1 MTEGRVIHDGPV
13 NRSSKKHVVPG
24 RRDFL
29 KGIAIAGAVAV
40 LPEET
45 ALAAPQASP
54 SPAPPSP
61 PPSPPPAPEHAP
73 AAGVAPARARAPAAG
88 ALVGEVRNPGSDF
101 MVDVIQSLGIGYIA
115 SNPAHSFRGLHES
128 LINYGGNKPEF
139 LLCLHEEIAVA
150 MAHGYYKISGKPMIA
165 LMHSSVGLQ
174 HAAMAVYNAWCDRV
188 PVIVMGGNEQDAAK
202 PERGKDIISAHSVQD
217 PNVIVRDFTKWDDH
231 PVSLQHFA
239 DSFVRAYKLAMTPP
253 CEPVMLSIESSY
265 QQEPIEDRAKLSIP
279 RYVATS
285 PPQGESGAVREA
297 ARLLVAARA
306 PVIVVDRAARSQR
319 GVEMLV
325 ELCELLQAPCIDL
338 RSRMN
343 FPNTHPLCRQSE
355 DAEAL
360 VGDADV
366 IAGLELTN
374 YWGTVNSFLDNNKD
388 GEGEQKTLIRPGT
401 RLISIGSGALS
412 MKSNYQDM
420 QRFQVIDVD
429 LAADAEATLPSL
441 LREVR
446 TAVAAQSASQKR
458 AMASRGQALRAQWPA
473 LQAKALAEA
482 KKGWEASPMTPAR
495 LTLELLEHVKGLDW
509 SLVGGSRWMVR
520 WARRLWP
527 MHRHYQ
533 YIGLSGGDGR
543 GYELPAAMGAALAN
557 REHGRFSI
565 NLQSD
570 GALMYTPQALWTAVH
585 HEIPLLTIMM
595 NNRCYQSEV
604 EHIAKVSGWRGR
616 KVNKGKGAAPS
627 SGAIGTMLEN
637 PIIDY
642 AQLARSMGMFGS
654 GPIVKVEELGPALK
668 KAIQVV
674 KAGAPALVDVVVQA
688 R

>member
-1 MTEGRVIHDGPV
+1 MDRT
-13 NRSSKKHVVPG
+13 SKKSSISG
-24 RRDFL
+24 RRAFL
-29 KGIAIAGAVAV
+29 KGIAVVGAVAV
-40 LPEET
+40 IPEDV
-45 ALAAPQASP
+45 ALGDAKSRPAPSGTPPPPPSPSPSP
-54 SPAPPSP
+54 SPAPSP
-61 PPSPPPAPEHAP
+61 GPPPAAATAP
-73 AAGVAPARARAPAAG
+73 AAAAAPVHVHLA
-88 ALVGEVRNPGSDF
+88 VGEVRNPGSDF
-101 MVDVIQSLGIGYIA
+101 MVDVIKSLDIDYVA

-139 LLCLHEEIAVA
+139 LLCLHEEVAVA

-188 PVIVMGGNEQDAAK
+188 PVLVMGGNEQDAAK
-202 PERGKDIISAHSVQD
+202 PERGRDIISAHSVQD
-217 PNVIVRDFTKWDDH
+217 PNVLVRDFTKWDDS

-265 QQEPIEDRAKLSIP
+265 QQEPIEDRARLSIP
-279 RYVATS
+279 RYVPTA
-285 PPQGESGAVREA
+285 PPQGEDGAVREA
-297 ARLLVAARA
+297 ARLLVGARA
-306 PVIVVDRAARSQR
+306 PVVVVDRAARSQR
-319 GVEMLV
+319 GVQRLI

-338 RSRMN
+338 RARMN
-343 FPNTHPLCRQSE
+343 FPNTHYLNRQTE
-355 DAEAL
+355 DAEAQ
-360 VGDADV
+360 VARADV
-366 IAGLELTN
+366 IIGLELTN
-374 YWGTVNSFLDNNKD
+374 YWGTVNSFIDNNKD
-388 GEGEQKTLIRPGT
+388 GEGEQRTLIRPGT
-401 RLISIGSGALS
+401 RLISISSLNLS

-429 LAADAEATLPSL
+429 IAADAEATLPAL
-441 LREVR
+441 IQEVR
-446 TAVAAQSASQKR
+446 SALAPRHKG
-458 AMASRGQALRAQWPA
+458 AIASRGQALRAEWQQ
-473 LQAKALAEA
+473 LQRKALSDA
-482 KKGWEASPMTPAR
+482 KQNWNALPMTPAR
-495 LTLELLEHVKGLDW
+495 LTLELLEHVKHLDW

-527 MHRHYQ
+527 LQRHYQ
-533 YIGLSGGDGR
+533 YLGLSGGDGR
-543 GYELPAAMGAALAN
+543 GYELPAAIGAALAN

-585 HEIPLLTIMM
+585 HQIPLLTIMM

-604 EHIAKVSGWRGR
+604 EHIVRVSGWRGR
-616 KVNKGKGAAPS
+616 KANKGPH
-627 SGAIGTMLEN
+627 SGPIGTMLEN

-642 AQLARSMGMFGS
+642 AQLARSMGMFAS
-654 GPIVKVEELGPALK
+654 GPIMTPAELGPALR

-674 KAGAPALVDVVVQA
+674 RAGAPALVDVVMQP

>member
-1 MTEGRVIHDGPV
+1 MTK
-13 NRSSKKHVVPG
+13 SSKKRAEPG
-24 RRDFL
+24 RREFL
-29 KGIAIAGAVAV
+29 KGMAIAGAVAV
-40 LPEET
+40 IPEEV
-45 ALAAPQASP
+45 ARAQPAASP
-54 SPAPPSP
+54 TSPGSSTPVAST
-61 PPSPPPAPEHAP
+61 PPPAPSPTAAAAKRAAPVAGASGGAP
-73 AAGVAPARARAPAAG
+73 AAAPAALSG
-88 ALVGEVRNPGSDF
+88 AAIGQLRNPGSDF
-101 MVDVIQSLGIGYIA
+101 MVDVIKSLKIEYVA

-128 LINYGGNKPEF
+128 LINYAGNKPEF

-188 PVIVMGGNEQDAAK
+188 PVLVMGGNEQDASK

-217 PNVIVRDFTKWDDH
+217 PNVLVRDFTKWDDS
-231 PVSLQHFA
+231 PMTLQHFA

-265 QQEPIEDRAKLSIP
+265 QQETIEDRAALSIP
-279 RYVATS
+279 RYVPTA
-285 PPQGESGAVREA
+285 PPQGEENAVREVA
-297 ARLLVAARA
+297 KALVAARS

-319 GVEMLV
+319 GVDLLIQ
-325 ELCELLQAPCIDL
+325 LCELLQAPCVDL

-343 FPNTHPLCRQSE
+343 FPNTHHLCRQNE
-355 DAEAL
+355 EAEPL
-360 VGDADV
+360 VASADV
-366 IAGLELTN
+366 ILGLELTN
-374 YWGTVNSFLDNNKD
+374 YWGTVNSFVDNNKD
-388 GEGEQKTLIRPGT
+388 GEGEARRIVKPGT
-401 RLISIGSGALS
+401 KLLSISSGPLS

-429 LAADAEATLPSL
+429 IAADAEATLPSL
-441 LREVR
+441 LEDVKALLTPQRR
-446 TAVAAQSASQKR
+446 SAIS
-458 AMASRGQALRAQWPA
+458 ARGQAMRTQYKE

-482 KKGWEASPMTPAR
+482 KKGWDLSPMTPAR
-495 LTLELLEHVKGLDW
+495 LTLELLDKVKTLDW

-527 MHRHYQ
+527 ISRYYHYL
-533 YIGLSGGDGR
+533 GLSGGDGR

-557 REHGRFSI
+557 KPYGRFSI

-585 HEIPLLTIMM
+585 HEIPMLTVMM
-595 NNRCYQSEV
+595 NNRAYHTEV
-604 EHIAKVSGWRGR
+604 EHLTKVSGWRGR
-616 KVNKGKGAAPS
+616 KANLGRDTGP
-627 SGAIGTMLEN
+627 IGTMLEN

-642 AQLARSMGMFGS
+642 AKMAQSMGMEGI
-654 GPIVKVEELGPALK
+654 GPILTVKELGPALDR
-668 KAIQVV
+668 AIAVV
-674 KAGAPALVDVVVQA
+674 KSGKPALVDVVMQA

>member
-1 MTEGRVIHDGPV
+1 
-13 NRSSKKHVVPG
+13 
-24 RRDFL
+24 
-29 KGIAIAGAVAV
+29 
-40 LPEET
+40 
-45 ALAAPQASP
+45 
-54 SPAPPSP
+54 
-61 PPSPPPAPEHAP
+61 
-73 AAGVAPARARAPAAG
+73 
-88 ALVGEVRNPGSDF
+88 
-101 MVDVIQSLGIGYIA
+101 MVDVIKSLGIGYIA

-188 PVIVMGGNEQDAAK
+188 PVLLMGGNEQDAAK
-202 PERGKDIISAHSVQD
+202 PERGRDIISAHSVQD
-217 PNVIVRDFTKWDDH
+217 PNVLVRDFTKWDDS

-253 CEPVMLSIESSY
+253 REPVMLAIESSY
-265 QQEPIEDRAKLSIP
+265 QQEPIEDRAGLSIP
-279 RYVATS
+279 RYVPTA
-285 PPQGESGAVREA
+285 PPQGEAGAVREA
-297 ARLLVAARA
+297 ARLLAGAKF

-319 GVEMLV
+319 GVELLV

-343 FPNTHPLCRQSE
+343 FPNTHHLCRQTE

-360 VGDADV
+360 VGKADV

-374 YWGTVNSFLDNNKD
+374 YWGTVNSFIDNNKD
-388 GEGEQKTLIRPGT
+388 GEGEEKVLVKPGT
-401 RLISIGSGALS
+401 RLVSISSLPLS

-441 LREVR
+441 IQEVR
-446 TAVAAQSASQKR
+446 AALAPKHRSAIE
-458 AMASRGQALRAQWPA
+458 SRGQAMRAQWKE

-482 KKGWEASPMTPAR
+482 RKNWEATPMTPAR

-527 MHRHYQ
+527 LQRYYQ
-533 YIGLSGGDGR
+533 YLGLSGGDGR
-543 GYELPAAMGAALAN
+543 GYELPAAIGAALAN

-585 HEIPLLTIMM
+585 HKIPLLTIMM

-604 EHIAKVSGWRGR
+604 EHIEKVSGWRGR
-616 KVNKGKGAAPS
+616 KANKGPD
-627 SGAIGTMLEN
+627 SGPIGTMLEN
-637 PIIDY
+637 PTIDY
-642 AQLARSMGMFGS
+642 AQLARSMGMFAT
-654 GPIVKVEELGPALK
+654 GPVLKVEELAPALK
-668 KAIQVV
+668 QAIGVV
-674 KAGAPALVDVVVQA
+674 KSGMPALVDVVMQA